1 MERAVLVTGVG
12 PRLGDA
18 LCRAFA
24 REGWQVGLLARST
37 DHTEPLAEE
46 LAAETPGE
54 ALAVTGDV
62 TDPESVARAVDAV
75 REAFGP
81 VEVLVHN
88 ASAPGGSPVEEAT
101 AVSMHE
107 TWAVRAGGLQTCLR
121 ACLDDLRATEGALL
135 VSGTTYASDPD
146 PGQLEW
152 ASAAAATRGLVR
164 ALRDEP
170 FRATYVAIGSA
181 VAPPESE
188 WGGALSADALAERF
202 VGLVDGPAVTE
213 LEVRAQ

>member
-1 MERAVLVTGVG
+1 MDRTVLVTGVG

-18 LCRAFA
+18 LARTFA
-24 REGWQVGLLARST
+24 REGWQVGLLARTT
-37 DHTEPLAEE
+37 DHTGPLATD
-46 LAAETPGE
+46 LATGTPGD
-54 ALAVTGDV
+54 AVAVTADV
-62 TDPESVARAVDAV
+62 TDPTSVERAAEEV
-75 REAFGP
+75 RDAFGP

-88 ASAPGGSPVEEAT
+88 ASAPGGRPVDDAT
-101 AVSMHE
+101 AETMHE

-121 ACLDDLRATEGALL
+121 ACLADLRETEGAVL

-152 ASAAAATRGLVR
+152 ASAAAATRGVVR
-164 ALRDEP
+164 ALGEEP

-188 WGGALSADALAERF
+188 WGGALSADVLADRF
-202 VGLVDGPAVTE
+202 LALVDGPAVTE
-213 LEVRAQ
+213 LDVRTQ